1 MVRRLLSTWI
11 AISLTQCN
19 HVYCFKSI
27 IPFNRSLHFKR
38 CCTFTSIR
46 KTTTMTAT
54 SSPSTTPRKLVLV
67 GGGHAH
73 VQVLKSL
80 HKFIRPSNLSVTL
93 IDAQSDAS
101 YSGMVPGCVSKLY
114 TPDETLIR
122 LKPLTTWAGIE
133 FVQGTVVDVNLDS
146 KVLNVKKEGGE
157 DEVEFDVVCFD
168 IGSTSRG
175 LVDTIGALEYTIP
188 TRPISNLITRIEEA
202 EILLRQSGEKDANV
216 VVVGGGAAGIELAL
230 AMRARWNDLGDVSV
244 TLLDSGTELV
254 PSENKRCRQALL
266 SVLDDHDITIQHSSM
281 VSHIT
286 SSHIHL
292 QNEKVLPYTHCIW
305 AAGAS
310 SHDLADVTMRKR
322 GLAVDDRGWI
332 AVNESLQSISHP
344 FVFAAGD
351 CATMVGLP
359 KGKSSPPKA
368 GVYAVRSGPI
378 LIENLTKMIGSLDD
392 NSEANNKLTQYEP
405 QGDFLKLIMCGDGTA
420 LGFRFGLPLRG
431 KWVWHLKDKIDT
443 MFMELFAKENLPDI
457 KEGEAYDT
465 SQYDAIVNRP
475 KPLEVEEAGRLLMRT
490 DDEVEYEQAWNVLR
504 DMMADD
510 DYQKHVLKLIE
521 MSQGE

>member
-1 MVRRLLSTWI
+1 
-11 AISLTQCN
+11 
-19 HVYCFKSI
+19 
-27 IPFNRSLHFKR
+27 
-38 CCTFTSIR
+38 
-46 KTTTMTAT
+46 MTAT

-73 VQVLKSL
+73 
-80 HKFIRPSNLSVTL
+80 
-93 IDAQSDAS
+93 
-101 YSGMVPGCVSKLY
+101 
-114 TPDETLIR
+114 
-122 LKPLTTWAGIE
+122 
-133 FVQGTVVDVNLDS
+133 GTVVDVNLDS

-157 DEVEFDVVCFD
+157 EEVEFDVVCFD

-281 VSHIT
+281 
-286 SSHIHL
+286 
-292 QNEKVLPYTHCIW
+292 VLPYTHCIW